1 MQELR
6 RLLDA
11 GTISQTI
18 FDRMR
23 ESLGVSQ
30 GPMDE
35 VLASLKETQAELDK
49 TAQKKA
55 ALDQIMAGGGQGFS
69 TEAFDKV
76 TESLTGANDQLTIM
90 GVAVGDT
97 LAQGVSGLV
106 DSFGDA
112 NQSFQSF
119 AASFLKSIGAMI
131 AKALIL
137 KAINSAFGS
146 NLGGLGGFSASAK
159 GNAFSSM
166 TLPQGVYTRPTFFNY
181 GHQIQPFAMGGVF
194 SRTGVLGEAGP
205 EAVAPLRRNRQGQ
218 LGVMA
223 SPVVVNVNNTN
234 ADNKVE
240 VKEATREDGSKVIDI
255 MIKKKVMEAL
265 GDGSA
270 DRLFQRR
277 WGLSPKPM

>member
-1 MQELR
+1 
-6 RLLDA
+6 
-11 GTISQTI
+11 
-18 FDRMR
+18 
-23 ESLGVSQ
+23 
-30 GPMDE
+30 MDE

-69 TEAFDKV
+69 TEAFDRV
-76 TESLTGANDQLTIM
+76 SESLKGANKELDFM
-90 GVAVGDT
+90 GIAVGD
-97 LAQGVSGLV
+97 LVSQGVQGLV
-106 DSFGDA
+106 DVFFEA
-112 NQSFQSF
+112 NQSFSSF
-119 AASFLKSIGAMI
+119 AKSFLTQIAKMI
-131 AKALIL
+131 AQALIL
-137 KAINSAFGS
+137 KAVNAAIGAFT
-146 NLGGLGGFSASAK
+146 GGGGATASAK

-240 VKEATREDGSKVIDI
+240 VKESTKPDGSKAIDI
-255 MIKKKVMEAL
+255 MIRKKVSEMF
-265 GDGSA
+265 GDGSM
-270 DRLFQRR
+270 DRSFQRR
-277 WGLSPKPM
+277 YGLSPKPM